1 MEEALD
7 GELVSR
13 IEGHEKTLDCG
24 WAIDVGF
31 FREDFI
37 QQVTASGGSEGF
49 GDGFKLFADP
59 FLDVVKIECEEAE
72 IGDGVIHRGGLHAI
86 FWLLVLI
93 VFPLEALI
101 FMSLEDEVAKVVI
114 ADGETSGDLGNDGIL
129 RDLIGDESC

>member
-13 IEGHEKTLDCG
+13 IEGHEKTLDRG

-37 QQVTASGGSEGF
+37 QQVAARGGREGF
-49 GDGFKLFADP
+49 GDGFKLFANP
-59 FLDVVKIECEEAE
+59 FLYVVKIERKEAE

-86 FWLLVLI
+86 VWLLALI
-93 VFPLEALI
+93 VFPLESFI
-101 FMSLEDEVAKVVI
+101 FMSFEDEVSKVVI
-114 ADGETSGDLGNDGIL
+114 PDGETSGDLGNDGIL
-129 RDLIGDESC
+129 SDLIGDEAC